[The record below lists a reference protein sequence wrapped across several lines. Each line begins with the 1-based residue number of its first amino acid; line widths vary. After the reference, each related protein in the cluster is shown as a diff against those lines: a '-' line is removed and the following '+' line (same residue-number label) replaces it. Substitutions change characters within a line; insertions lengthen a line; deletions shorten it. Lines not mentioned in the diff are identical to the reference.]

1 MRVGLTPRAF
11 IMDKPTP
18 PNHPTPPPDEKGLLR
33 AGTKQTQE
41 FSGSLGKVVQD
52 ENSSRKT
59 SVADVRDWQE
69 GDIYIGRARPTW
81 LLPASLKGI
90 FPDGIKQSIWRNT
103 QMPPN
108 ATPEQRAESIT
119 AYKARLL
126 KRPELLARLPELK
139 GKRLVCW
146 CAPNAC
152 HGDILV
158 ELANALPETD
168 PTIRA
173 GSLADDP
180 SSLVKLADVPE
191 TDPTPIPPHSYDE
204 ATIRAGSLRQ
214 LDAEISGWQGE
225 RIDALKANDL
235 PKAESLRR
243 KIDAQASVRALIEK
257 PRSER
262 PWLKKAQEE
271 KEWEAT
277 LEREHLAA
285 VNAGEVAAEV
295 PTGREWKFSHFE
307 RANHTRPIVTDT
319 TLAEVI
325 ATIRT
330 DTTLAEVIASLRG
343 LIGKRVVVNGRDV
356 SAYKHNKA
364 SRLPAVDFSGHFST
378 QGHKGENRLTY
389 NGLIVIDFDKLTA
402 SQMVELKGKL
412 MADKRLVFL
421 FVSPSGAGY
430 KCGFWTAPVERAE
443 MDWQA
448 VKDERDHAVKCVQL
462 ELAKI
467 TGLKVD
473 DGGSRLCFLSHDPDA
488 VYWPDAEEWLVLG
501 RSGALPSSDPASGVL
516 ALSDT
521 PQVAQAEKVKAVKT
535 KSTKPAPKLTLD
547 EVRSMLAV
555 IVIKPHDR
563 PTWLAVAHS
572 VGNTLTETEAVQVL
586 DEWSDLLNTEARRY
600 ADEQGGY
607 ARQLAGRDDTCT
619 SATLIHHAKENGWR
633 PPIPAVEV
641 FYDYQRKAFC
651 AKNSDGNWLREGAD
665 NLSRWMVAKR
675 IAKDRDQASMIC
687 GQAMDTRSVDWSAP
701 LAGYPEGYR
710 TMGDARLLI
719 TAGPRLITAQ
729 AGEWPTIRSLLFGL
743 FAGDAAA
750 EQFNSFVLWIKHRV
764 QMLENVSW
772 RSGHILC
779 LVGPVGCGKSLVQRL
794 ITEMLGGRVAS
805 PVAYFAGDASGF
817 NAELFK
823 AEHLAIEDEGS
834 STDPKSRLRMG
845 DHWKRVAVNQDH
857 RCHGKHQEALT
868 LRPLWSCSVSLNDE
882 GERLLVIPPMTA
894 DIVGKVMILKCSSP
908 IDPFPTATDAAKA
921 EYWRRLVSEL
931 PAFLAYCQ
939 TLAVVV
945 KDTETRD
952 ERDERSRFGFVAYR
966 SPEIMAETEGHAP
979 EKELLELIDLICFA
993 GQFPAKIEESLVE
1006 WELRLTTDPKYG
1018 KRAARLLDWSG
1029 ALMTYFKRLKGKA
1042 GGRVTKRRDE
1052 KGRYW
1057 QVSREGRE
1065 DADQ

>member
-18 PNHPTPPPDEKGLLR
+18 PNHPTPPEKNRLAISEL
-33 AGTKQTQE
+33 TTSQD
-41 FSGSLGKVVQD
+41 FCGSLANKAGND
-52 ENSSRKT
+52 EQSRKT
-59 SVADVRDWQE
+59 SVIHILNYQAGDVL
-69 GDIYIGRARPTW
+69 ICRARASF
-81 LLPASLKGI
+81 LLPSAVKVN
-90 FPDGIKQSIWRNT
+90 FPDGIKQSVWRNT
-103 QMPPN
+103 KLPAN
-108 ATPEQRAESIT
+108 ATPEERAESIA

-126 KRPELLARLPELK
+126 KRPDLLARLPELK

-152 HGDILV
+152 HGDVLA
-158 ELANALPETD
+158 EMANALPETD

-191 TDPTPIPPHSYDE
+191 FAPAAKWRFSRF
-204 ATIRAGSLRQ
+204 ATYADKAPSETKL
-214 LDAEISGWQGE
+214 AEI
-225 RIDALKANDL
+225 I
-235 PKAESLRR
+235 
-243 KIDAQASVRALIEK
+243 
-257 PRSER
+257 
-262 PWLKKAQEE
+262 
-271 KEWEAT
+271 
-277 LEREHLAA
+277 H
-285 VNAGEVAAEV
+285 
-295 PTGREWKFSHFE
+295 
-307 RANHTRPIVTDT
+307 
-319 TLAEVI
+319 
-325 ATIRT
+325 TIRT
-330 DTTLAEVIASLRG
+330 STHLAKQVAHLRS
-343 LIGKRVVVNGRDV
+343 VRDIDPKFY
-356 SAYKHNKA
+356 AGAKK
-364 SRLPAVDFSGHFST
+364 RLPAVSFGGVFKG
-378 QGHKGENRLTY
+378 GHKAKQLTDY
-389 NGLIVIDFDKLTA
+389 SGLVVIDLDHLTA
-402 SQMVELKGKL
+402 DQLSDVRSKL
-412 MADKRLVFL
+412 MTDKRLVAL
-421 FVSPSGAGY
+421 FVSPSGAGL
-430 KCGFWTAPVERAE
+430 KCLFWTSRPAADHLAVWSDIVAE
-443 MDWQA
+443 LRQTTGVQA
-448 VKDERDHAVKCVQL
+448 DESGKDVC
-462 ELAKI
+462 
-467 TGLKVD
+467 
-473 DGGSRLCFLSHDPDA
+473 RLCFLSHDPDA
-488 VYWPDAEEWLVLG
+488 GYWPDAEEWLVLG

-521 PQVAQAEKVKAVKT
+521 PQVAQAEQVNAVKK

-555 IVIKPHDR
+555 ITIKPHDR

-586 DEWSDLLNTEARRY
+586 DEWSSDLFNTEAKRY
-600 ADEQGGY
+600 ADEQGGF
-607 ARQLAGRDDTCT
+607 ARQLAGRDATCT
-619 SATLIHHAKENGWR
+619 SATLIHHAKANGWR

-641 FYDYQRKAFC
+641 YYDYQRKVFC

-665 NLSRWMVAKR
+665 NLSRWMVAKQ

-719 TAGPRLITAQ
+719 TAGPKLITAC
-729 AGEWPTIRSLLFGL
+729 AGECPTISGLLFGL

-750 EQFNSFVLWIKHRV
+750 DQMTSFCLWIKHRV

-979 EKELLELIDLICFA
+979 EKELLELIDLICFS
-993 GQFPAKIEESLVE
+993 GTLPAKVVQTLVE
-1006 WELRLTTDPKYG
+1006 WEITLTTDQRYG
-1018 KRAARLLDWSG
+1018 KRAAKLLDWSG

-1042 GGRVTKRRDE
+1042 GGRVEHHRDRTK
-1052 KGRYW
+1052 RYW
-1057 QVSREGRE
+1057 QVSREVE
-1065 DADQ
+1065 ENQ